1 MFFRSRITTGIL
13 AVVVAGLV
21 FLAAS
26 ATLRS
31 RAARSELRALS
42 DRIEQEQRGN
52 DRLSRA
58 LERMRKP
65 NWLALLARARLNY
78 KAVGETVIFVYKSEK
93 SDILSQPQQPTDERP
108 NWRKWWD
115 WLITR
120 D

>member
-13 AVVVAGLV
+13 TIVVAGLI
-21 FLAAS
+21 FLAVS

-31 RAARSELRALS
+31 RAARSELATLG
-42 DRIEQEQRGN
+42 DRIQDEERGN

-58 LERMRKP
+58 LERMRQP

-78 KAVGETVIFVYKSEK
+78 KAIGETVVLVYKSEK
-93 SDILSQPQQPTDERP
+93 TDILSQPQQPTDERP

-115 WLITR
+115 WLFLR